1 MMNVKRECLTGALM
15 LVLFASLVG
24 TSPAIAGTTYTMKEG
39 DTLWELSAKYY
50 NDPTLYPV
58 FLEVN
63 NIDNPRMIPVGR
75 EIIIPSFDDMKK
87 VAQEVD
93 PAKRKSL
100 ISKLSS
106 NAGSSSS
113 SSSESKTGSGSKK
126 EPLKD
131 EDGRELKPV
140 DPKSVSILKILGGK
154 KVDPKNIK
162 DDQAPATSNER

>member
-1 MMNVKRECLTGALM
+1 MMNVKREFLTGALM
-15 LVLFASLVG
+15 LVLFASLVA
-24 TSPAIAGTTYTMKEG
+24 TLPALAGTTYTMKEG
-39 DTLWELSAKYY
+39 DTLWELSAKFY

-106 NAGSSSS
+106 NSGSSSS
-113 SSSESKTGSGSKK
+113 SGSKTDSGSKK

-162 DDQAPATSNER
+162 DDNAPPASNDR

>member
-1 MMNVKRECLTGALM
+1 MMNTKREFLTGALM
-15 LVLFASLVG
+15 LVLFAALAA
-24 TSPAIAGTTYTMKEG
+24 TSPALAGTTYTMKDG

-93 PAKRKSL
+93 PSKRKSL
-100 ISKLSS
+100 INKLSS

-113 SSSESKTGSGSKK
+113 SGSKIDSGSKK
-126 EPLKD
+126 EPPKD

-162 DDQAPATSNER
+162 DDKDVPASNDR

>member
-1 MMNVKRECLTGALM
+1 MMNVKREFLTGALM
-15 LVLFASLVG
+15 LVLFASLAA
-24 TSPAIAGTTYTMKEG
+24 TSPALGDTTYTMKEG

-100 ISKLSS
+100 INKLSS
-106 NAGSSSS
+106 NAGSNSG
-113 SSSESKTGSGSKK
+113 SKSDSDSKK
-126 EPLKD
+126 EPPKD
-131 EDGRELKPV
+131 EDGKDLKPV
-140 DPKSVSILKILGGK
+140 DPKSVSIIKILGGR
-154 KVDPKNIK
+154 KVDSKSIK
-162 DDQAPATSNER
+162 DDKDASESNDR

>member
-1 MMNVKRECLTGALM
+1 MMNTMRGNLCGVFMLLLVVSLALTGQAL
-15 LVLFASLVG
+15 
-24 TSPAIAGTTYTMKEG
+24 AGTTYTMKEG

-63 NIDNPRMIPVGR
+63 HIDNPRMIPVGR

-93 PAKRKSL
+93 PDKRKSL

-106 NAGSSSS
+106 NAGSSTGSS
-113 SSSESKTGSGSKK
+113 SDSAAKK
-126 EPLKD
+126 EEPKD
-131 EDGRELKPV
+131 EEGNALKPV
-140 DPKSVSILKILGGK
+140 DPKSVSILKILGGT
-154 KVDPKNIK
+154 KVDPKSVK
-162 DDQAPATSNER
+162 DDKETPVSNDR

>member
-1 MMNVKRECLTGALM
+1 MMNVKREFLTGALM
-15 LVLFASLVG
+15 LVLFAALAA
-24 TSPAIAGTTYTMKEG
+24 TSPALADTTYTMKEG

-75 EIIIPSFDDMKK
+75 EIIIPSFDAMKK

-100 ISKLSS
+100 INKLSS
-106 NAGSSSS
+106 NAGSSSG
-113 SSSESKTGSGSKK
+113 SKIDSDSKK

-131 EDGRELKPV
+131 ADGRELKPV
-140 DPKSVSILKILGGK
+140 DPKSVSILNILGGK
-154 KVDPKNIK
+154 KVDPKSIK
-162 DDQAPATSNER
+162 DDKDATDSNDR